1 MNKAKLLMTATLA
14 ICAGAGIS
22 MDIPEGVVRNTPR
35 PPDPEGLDLIGK
47 PKRLGLR
54 EQIAQAKTV
63 GEVTILLEKSS
74 SYYEASVKTR
84 RSWARTAARRIK
96 ALGGAL

>member
-22 MDIPEGVVRNTPR
+22 MDIPEGVVRNKPV
-35 PPDPEGLDLIGK
+35 PSDEGLDVLPVK

-54 EQIAQAKTV
+54 EQIAQAQTV
-63 GEVTILLEKSS
+63 AEVQSLMSQSLGFS
-74 SYYEASVKTR
+74 EASEKTR
-84 RSWARTAARRIK
+84 RSWKRTAARRAK
-96 ALGGAL
+96 ELGGAL